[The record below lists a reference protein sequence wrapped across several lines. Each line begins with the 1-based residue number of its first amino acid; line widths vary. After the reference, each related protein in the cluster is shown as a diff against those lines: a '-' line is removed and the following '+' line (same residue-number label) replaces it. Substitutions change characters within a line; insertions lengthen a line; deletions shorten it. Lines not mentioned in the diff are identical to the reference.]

1 MAKPEGASN
10 HLKARLR
17 ESTGRRQGLTGLLEG
32 QPPLKA
38 VTPVLRDGRIL
49 LEMCE
54 IGVQGVSFA
63 GNSLAEYVL
72 GRNAVCYCGGI
83 HKGNC

>member
-54 IGVQGVSFA
+54 IGVQGAKKS
-63 GNSLAEYVL
+63 S
-72 GRNAVCYCGGI
+72 RRWSSSNAFR
-83 HKGNC
+83 